1 MASQSTSRST
11 RTSSKKLVPTV
22 IRAATDLLENKG
34 VQAVTIRAVAAQA
47 HVSPASIYN
56 HFGSKQGILDA
67 IAEKH
72 FLVMVSRLREIAE
85 QDPKFRL
92 RQAGIV
98 VRQLMLATPQ
108 AYELMWA
115 TRPGPAAHDAFTQLI
130 HIVQYGQVAGVFIKD
145 NPRKLAEAIW
155 ASVQGAIFIEWQH
168 QSSARDSSD
177 HVTTLDDDAYNILLD
192 VVIRGISRH

>member
-1 MASQSTSRST
+1 MASQPTSRTT

-22 IRAATDLLENKG
+22 VRAATDLLENKG

-56 HFGSKQGILDA
+56 HFGDKQGILDA
-67 IAEKH
+67 IAEQH
-72 FLVMVSRLREIAE
+72 FSIMVSRLREIAE
-85 QDPKFRL
+85 QDPKTRL

-108 AYELMWA
+108 AYELMWV
-115 TRPGPAAHDAFTQLI
+115 TRPGPAAHDAFTLI
-130 HIVQYGQVAGVFIKD
+130 HIVQYGQVAGVFIED

-168 QSSARDSSD
+168 QSAARGSSD
-177 HVTTLDDDAYNILLD
+177 HVTTLDDDAYDILLD
-192 VVIRGISRH
+192 VVIRGISRS

>member
-1 MASQSTSRST
+1 MASQPTSRTT

-22 IRAATDLLENKG
+22 VQAATDLLENKG

-56 HFGSKQGILDA
+56 HFGDKQGILDA
-67 IAEKH
+67 IAEQH
-72 FLVMVSRLREIAE
+72 FSVMVSQLREIAE
-85 QDPKFRL
+85 QDPKTRL

-108 AYELMWA
+108 AYELKWV

-145 NPRKLAEAIW
+145 DPRKLAEAIW

-168 QSSARDSSD
+168 QSAARGSSD

-192 VVIRGISRH
+192 VVIRGISRS

>member
-1 MASQSTSRST
+1 MASQPTSRTT

-22 IRAATDLLENKG
+22 VRAATDLLENKG

-56 HFGSKQGILDA
+56 HFGDKQGILDA
-67 IAEKH
+67 IAEQH
-72 FLVMVSRLREIAE
+72 FSIMVSRLREIAE
-85 QDPKFRL
+85 QDPKTRL

-108 AYELMWA
+108 AYELMWV

-130 HIVQYGQVAGVFIKD
+130 HIVQYGQVAGVFI
-145 NPRKLAEAIW
+145 
-155 ASVQGAIFIEWQH
+155 IEWQH
-168 QSSARDSSD
+168 QSAARGSSD
-177 HVTTLDDDAYNILLD
+177 HVTTLDDDAYDILLD
-192 VVIRGISRH
+192 VVIRGISRS

>member
-1 MASQSTSRST
+1 MASQPTSRTT

-22 IRAATDLLENKG
+22 VRAATDLLENKG

-56 HFGSKQGILDA
+56 HFGDKQGILDA
-67 IAEKH
+67 IAEQH
-72 FLVMVSRLREIAE
+72 FSIMVSLLREIAE
-85 QDPKFRL
+85 RDPKTRL

-108 AYELMWA
+108 AYELMWV

-168 QSSARDSSD
+168 QSAARGSSD
-177 HVTTLDDDAYNILLD
+177 HVTTLDDDAYDILLD
-192 VVIRGISRH
+192 VVIRGISRS

>member
-1 MASQSTSRST
+1 MASQPTSRTT

-22 IRAATDLLENKG
+22 VRAATDLLENKG

-56 HFGSKQGILDA
+56 HFGDKQGI
-67 IAEKH
+67 H
-72 FLVMVSRLREIAE
+72 FSIMVSRLREIAE
-85 QDPKFRL
+85 QDPKTRL

-108 AYELMWA
+108 AYELMWV

-168 QSSARDSSD
+168 QSAARGSSD
-177 HVTTLDDDAYNILLD
+177 HVTTLDDDAYDILLD
-192 VVIRGISRH
+192 VVIRGISRS